1 VTALRHFSLKGGGI
15 VMSEEK
21 IKVTEGEKGGSL
33 SEDIKKQLF
42 EVSEIS
48 YSILATAGALEI
60 LMNNEFMGELLSQDA
75 KLSANR
81 KTGSSVMTNRESYN
95 NKKAQRVGR

>member
-1 VTALRHFSLKGGGI
+1 VTALRHFPLKGGGI

-21 IKVTEGEKGGSL
+21 LNETEGEKEESL
-33 SEDIKKQLF
+33 SEDVKKQLF
-42 EVSEIS
+42 EASEIS

-60 LMNNEFMGELLSQDA
+60 LINNEFMGELLAQDT

-81 KTGSSVMTNRESYN
+81 KTGSSVMMNREAYN